1 MVGIYSEGTINITS
15 GTTALTG
22 VGTAWVTAQIQPGE
36 IVQFY
41 DEIGPYEIASVNSN
55 TSITLTRPRVGGN
68 LTGANY
74 QIVPIRGIDRGR
86 EQQLSALINTYEDV
100 TLGPGLGIFAR
111 GTESLPAVR
120 ISEDQ
125 DTGFDSL
132 GANLAAIIAGGSRRI
147 VADGGNNVMVG
158 GATTAAYGAVNR
170 TTLQLDGVA
179 GALFAFRTASTNRGY
194 ILTTTDQI
202 LLEAEPVAELKLST
216 LGAKPIIVAT
226 SNVERFKFHET
237 GPLLGGKTAPD
248 TTVQGVEI
256 NPSGTFSA
264 TSVNTFGGYFNRLS
278 SDGAVVSFARQG
290 TEVGSISV
298 TTTATA
304 YNTSSDYRLKENLEP
319 LTGSGDFID
328 ALNPVRGNWKNES
341 QDTFIGLIA
350 HEVQEVCETPVATG
364 EKDGEEKQTLAYG
377 APEIMAHMIAELKSL
392 RARMVQIEGE
402 MGLAKARIA
411 TLEAAE

>member
-86 EQQLSALINTYEDV
+86 EQQLSTLIETYEDV
-100 TLGPGLGIFAR
+100 TLGPGQGIFQA
-111 GTESLPAVR
+111 GTESVPGIR
-120 ISEDQ
+120 FETDQ
-125 DTGFDSL
+125 DSGMDRL
-132 GANLAAIIAGGSRRI
+132 GANLLALIAAGVRRF
-147 VADGGNNVMVG
+147 VWDGANNFMAG
-158 GATTAAYGAVNR
+158 GATTAAYGATNR
-170 TTLQLDGVA
+170 TTFQMDGVE
-179 GALFAFRTASTNRGY
+179 GTVLAFRTASTNRGY
-194 ILTTTDQI
+194 MFATADQI
-202 LLEAEPVAELKLST
+202 LLEAEPTAQLKLST
-216 LGAKPIIVAT
+216 LGSKPIIIAT
-226 SNVERFKFHET
+226 ANVDRFKFLET
-237 GPLLGGKTAPD
+237 GPFVGGKAASD
-248 TTVQGVEI
+248 VTVQGVEI
-256 NPSGTFSA
+256 NPSGSFSA

-278 SDGAVVSFARQG
+278 SDGSVISLRRQG

-304 YNTSSDYRLKENLEP
+304 YNTSSDYRLKENLSP

-364 EKDGEEKQTLAYG
+364 QKDGAENQALAYG
-377 APEIMAHMIAELKSL
+377 APEIMAHIIAELKSL
-392 RARMVQIEGE
+392 RARV
-402 MGLAKARIA
+402 AA
-411 TLEAAE
+411 LES